1 MPHFCT
7 SSIVSSAS
15 LSVERV
21 ACDGVDHGGPRPE
34 RLDGDRIVIV
44 VRGRFGYRDRAIRA
58 TCLPGSMI
66 GVRSNEEFQIE
77 HFDEEGDVCL
87 SVHGDVATDVLNDG
101 PGVRRL
107 DTDSFVVLLERCAA
121 WRANEPDTTLE
132 IEEDLSQLCAAGGA
146 TGSRDR
152 RSDVVAET
160 IAEEVQRR
168 FEGPLTL
175 KQLAERA
182 GVSVF
187 HACRSFR
194 RARKTTI
201 HGYRRELQ
209 LKSAVSLLLDTEY
222 SLTRIAIDTG
232 FANQGHFANAFRRR
246 FGMAPSVFRRQRSWK
261 ATRHV
266 RIPDL

>member
-1 MPHFCT
+1 MPHFRT
-7 SSIVSSAS
+7 SSIVRNSS

-44 VRGRFGYRDRAIRA
+44 VRGRFGYRDRGTRA
-58 TCLPGSMI
+58 ACPPGAMI

-77 HFDEEGDVCL
+77 HFDGEGDVCL
-87 SVHGDVATDVLNDG
+87 SVRGDVATDLLNG
-101 PGVRRL
+101 GHRVRRL
-107 DTDSFVVLLERCAA
+107 DTDSFVRLLERCAA
-121 WRANEPDTTLE
+121 WRAAEPDTTLE

-146 TGSRDR
+146 SRSSDR
-152 RSDVVAET
+152 RSDVVAES
-160 IAEEVQRR
+160 IADEVQRK

-201 HGYRRELQ
+201 HGYRRDLQ
-209 LKSAVSLLLDTEY
+209 LKSAVSLLLDTDY
-222 SLTRIAIDTG
+222 PLTRIAVDTG
-232 FANQGHFANAFRRR
+232 FANQGHFTNAFRRR
-246 FGMAPSVFRRQRSWK
+246 FGMPPSVFRRQRSWK
-261 ATRHV
+261 AAR
-266 RIPDL
+266 